1 MLSKR
6 VKTRIRRNKI
16 RRMRLHPLDVE
27 FTMCDLSS
35 VMQPPISAGLPKF
48 FLYSERGPSA

>member
-16 RRMRLHPLDVE
+16 RRLRLQPLGVD
-27 FTMCDLSS
+27 FAMCDLSS
-35 VMQPPISAGLPKF
+35 VLQPPISEGLPKF
-48 FLYSERGPSA
+48 FLYSKRGPSA